1 MTSHGGRTLGPGR
14 ALWEIQVGW
23 MPALLLWLWVNG
35 LADVGSRERGTRAR
49 EGQLRSSSPANTTL
63 VGTRRSLPKSAAR
76 RGGVGGKILP
86 QSGCRGDPNPERPA
100 GGLGREARR
109 GGPGAAGAGGGL
121 RWGRGARAG
130 MRAAPARPRPGHP
143 APTWPRCRAL
153 ELVTVLVGSPRAD
166 GLVSLL
172 TTSEDADEPRRLQFP
187 LPTAQRS
194 LEPGTPRW
202 ANYVKGVIQHY
213 PAAPL
218 PGFSAVVV
226 SSVPLGGGLSSSA
239 SLEVATYTFLQ
250 QLCPDSGSIAA
261 RAQVCQR
268 AEHSFAGVPC
278 GIMDQLIAL
287 LGQKGHALLID
298 CRSLETSLV
307 PLSEP
312 KLAVLITNSNVRHSL
327 GSSEYPLRRRQCE
340 EVARALGKE
349 SLREVQL
356 EELEA
361 GRELVSKEGFRR
373 ARHVVGEIR
382 RTAQA
387 AAALSRG
394 DYRAFGR
401 LMVESHHSLRDDYE
415 VSCPELDQLVEA
427 ALSAPGVYGSRMT
440 GGGFGGCTVTLLEAA
455 SVPQAMQHIQE
466 QYSGTATFYLSQ
478 AADGAKVLHW

>member
-1 MTSHGGRTLGPGR
+1 MARTKQTARKSTGGKAPRK
-14 ALWEIQVGW
+14 Q
-23 MPALLLWLWVNG
+23 
-35 LADVGSRERGTRAR
+35 LATKAAR
-49 EGQLRSSSPANTTL
+49 
-63 VGTRRSLPKSAAR
+63 KSAPST
-76 RGGVGGKILP
+76 GGVKKP
-86 QSGCRGDPNPERPA
+86 HRY
-100 GGLGREARR
+100 
-109 GGPGAAGAGGGL
+109 
-121 RWGRGARAG
+121 
-130 MRAAPARPRPGHP
+130 RPGTVALREIRRYQKSTELLIRKLP
-143 APTWPRCRAL
+143 FQRLVREIAQDFKTDLRFQSAAIGALQAL

-250 QLCPDSGSIAA
+250 QLCPDSGSVAA
-261 RAQVCQR
+261 RAQVCQQ

-287 LGQKGHALLID
+287 LGQEGHALLID

-387 AAALSRG
+387 AAALCRG

-440 GGGFGGCTVTLLEAA
+440 GGGFGGCTVTLLEA
-455 SVPQAMQHIQE
+455 SFTSQVMQHIQE